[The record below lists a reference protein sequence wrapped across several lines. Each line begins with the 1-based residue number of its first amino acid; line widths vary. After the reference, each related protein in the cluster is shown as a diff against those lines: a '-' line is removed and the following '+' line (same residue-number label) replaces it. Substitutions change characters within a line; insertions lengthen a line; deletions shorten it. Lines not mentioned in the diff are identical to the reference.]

1 MENHLTGLSR
11 YRIAELPT
19 NVLSDFKTTLKSLQ
33 SDRGELKLDDNVFR
47 GVDGFLAKYFKK
59 SDTVQDTIDDAKL
72 VDGINKLSTNIFNI
86 ANLDT
91 LMDWLVDFRSLFFPA
106 DPNIPFRF
114 RFRFRCESI
123 TTPGPPFSAS
133 IYFETEDISTAA
145 GSTRVYG
152 EYHHGGAPVAG
163 DDNGFL
169 PFAARVLQVF
179 KAQPTRHFL
188 HAFFLH
194 GTTLELW
201 VFDRAGAYSSGPIDL
216 AQNPQ
221 ELFHIM
227 AGYGMMNDKE
237 YGINTFAKCL
247 GPGSDSHISFDGGVP
262 SDTACSSDGDV
273 SSDEGT
279 IKKLYL
285 RQEMLAAPGHLV
297 GLGTTCF
304 AASTSTPYE
313 ANIIV
318 KFSWRANKTT
328 DEPQLLQKLRK
339 RGVWGVVKLLGHRDL
354 VTIAE
359 LRQDLQFPKP
369 FVNRT
374 LSCVITSPIG
384 RPIRKF
390 SSIIELLDVLSDIV
404 SAIES
409 LYVDGD
415 VLHRNIAIK
424 NLVIDSPGDSG
435 NPSGILTNFDAA
447 LDLDEARPVEKR
459 VGSNGF
465 MAIGVLRGEK
475 HTYRH
480 DLESLFYVFLW
491 LAIANDSEH
500 DHPHEILKRLPKT
513 SRLQKWYSPV
523 LDFDAVEKA
532 VAADM
537 SPEGFKG
544 ILEEFSPGFN
554 ELKDLAKELHELI
567 FPVRDE
573 PILAGY
579 PGYNKDKKA
588 AAWLRDEI
596 QGAIRRSATALDK
609 DNYELEIKN

>member
-1 MENHLTGLSR
+1 MENQLTSPLR
-11 YRIAELPT
+11 YHIAELPT
-19 NVLSDFKTTLKSLQ
+19 NTLSDFETALESV
-33 SDRGELKLDDNVFR
+33 RGELELNANVFR
-47 GVDGFLAKYFKK
+47 GVDGFLAKYFEKPIWSTAVK
-59 SDTVQDTIDDAKL
+59 DTIRDAK
-72 VDGINKLSTNIFNI
+72 VADIDKLSTDICNIVS
-86 ANLDT
+86 LET
-91 LMDWLVDFRSLFFPA
+91 LMDWLTDLRSLVFTT
-106 DPNIPFRF
+106 DSNI
-114 RFRFRCESI
+114 RFRCEPII
-123 TTPGPPFSAS
+123 TPEPRFSAR
-133 IYFETEDISTAA
+133 IYFETEDVLTAS

-152 EYHHGGAPVAG
+152 EYHHGDGLATG
-163 DDNGFL
+163 DDDDYL
-169 PFAARVLQVF
+169 PFVARAVQVF
-179 KAQPTRHFL
+179 KAQPARHFL
-188 HAFFLH
+188 HAFIIH

-201 VFDRAGAYSSGPIDL
+201 VFDRAGAYSSKPVDL
-216 AQNPQ
+216 ASDPQ
-221 ELFHIM
+221 LLLRIL
-227 AGYGMMNDKE
+227 AGYDMMNGNE
-237 YGINTFAKCL
+237 SGINTFVKCPR
-247 GPGSDSHISFDGGVP
+247 PGSDSYVSFDEEVP
-262 SDTACSSDGDV
+262 DDIACAIDGDFWRV
-273 SSDEGT
+273 GGKMT
-279 IKKLYL
+279 KVYL
-285 RQEMLAAPGHLV
+285 RPEVLAAPGHLV

-313 ANIIV
+313 ANIV
-318 KFSWRANKTT
+318 VRFSWRANKTT
-328 DEPQLLQKLRK
+328 DEPQLLQKLRE
-339 RGVWGVVKLLGHRDL
+339 RPVWGVVKFLGHRDL

-390 SSIIELLDVLSDIV
+390 SSIVELLGVLGDLV
-404 SAIES
+404 GAIES
-409 LYVDGD
+409 LYTVGD

-424 NLVIDSPGDSG
+424 NLVIDPPVESSG
-435 NPSGILTNFDAA
+435 PSGILINFDAA
-447 LDLDEARPVEKR
+447 LDLDEARPVEER

-465 MAIGVLRGEK
+465 MAIGVLRGED

-500 DHPHEILKRLPKT
+500 DHPHEILERLPKT

-523 LDFDAVEKA
+523 QDFDAVEKA

-544 ILEEFSPGFN
+544 ILEEFSPDFN

-573 PILAGY
+573 PIFT
-579 PGYNKDKKA
+579 GYNKDKKA

-596 QGAIRRSATALDK
+596 QGAIRRSATALDN
-609 DNYELEIKN
+609 DDIELIVAN

>member
-1 MENHLTGLSR
+1 MENQLTSPLR
-11 YRIAELPT
+11 YHIAELPT
-19 NVLSDFKTTLKSLQ
+19 NTLSDFETALESV
-33 SDRGELKLDDNVFR
+33 RGELELNANVFR
-47 GVDGFLAKYFKK
+47 GVDGFLAKYFEKPIWSTAVK
-59 SDTVQDTIDDAKL
+59 DTIRDAK
-72 VDGINKLSTNIFNI
+72 VADIDKLSTDICNIVS
-86 ANLDT
+86 LET
-91 LMDWLVDFRSLFFPA
+91 LMDWLTDLRSLVFTT
-106 DPNIPFRF
+106 DSNI
-114 RFRFRCESI
+114 RFRCEPII
-123 TTPGPPFSAS
+123 TPEPRFSAR
-133 IYFETEDISTAA
+133 IYFETEDVLTAS

-152 EYHHGGAPVAG
+152 EYHHGDGLATG
-163 DDNGFL
+163 DDDDYL
-169 PFAARVLQVF
+169 PFVARAVQVF
-179 KAQPTRHFL
+179 KAQPARHFL
-188 HAFFLH
+188 HAFIIH

-201 VFDRAGAYSSGPIDL
+201 IFDRAGAYSSKPVDL
-216 AQNPQ
+216 ASDPQ
-221 ELFHIM
+221 LLLRIL
-227 AGYGMMNDKE
+227 AGYDMMNGNE
-237 YGINTFAKCL
+237 SGINTFVKCPR
-247 GPGSDSHISFDGGVP
+247 PGSDSYVSFDEEVP
-262 SDTACSSDGDV
+262 DDIACAIDGDFWRV
-273 SSDEGT
+273 GGKMT
-279 IKKLYL
+279 KVYL
-285 RQEMLAAPGHLV
+285 RPEVLAAPGHLV

-313 ANIIV
+313 ANIV
-318 KFSWRANKTT
+318 VRFSWRANKTT
-328 DEPQLLQKLRK
+328 DEPQLLQKLRE
-339 RGVWGVVKLLGHRDL
+339 RPVWGVVKFLGHRDL

-390 SSIIELLDVLSDIV
+390 SSIVELLDVLGDLV

-409 LYVDGD
+409 LYTDGD

-424 NLVIDSPGDSG
+424 NLVIDPPGDSSG
-435 NPSGILTNFDAA
+435 PSGILINFDAA
-447 LDLDEARPVEKR
+447 LDLEEARPVEQR

-500 DHPHEILKRLPKT
+500 DHAHEILERLPKT

-523 LDFDAVEKA
+523 QDFDAVEKA

-544 ILEEFSPGFN
+544 ILEEFSPDFN

-567 FPVRDE
+567 FPVCDE
-573 PILAGY
+573 PIFT
-579 PGYNKDKKA
+579 GYNKDKKA

-596 QGAIRRSATALDK
+596 QGAIRRSATALDN
-609 DNYELEIKN
+609 DDIELINCKLDRPQ